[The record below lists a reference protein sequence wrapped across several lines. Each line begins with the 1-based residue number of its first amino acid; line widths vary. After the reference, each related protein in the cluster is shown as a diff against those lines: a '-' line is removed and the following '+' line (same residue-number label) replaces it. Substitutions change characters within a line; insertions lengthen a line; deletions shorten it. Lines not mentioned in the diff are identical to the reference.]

1 MKPHP
6 IKQVVFALC
15 LVKCFSVVFSTH
27 SEDGSKTMSGESQ
40 EWVNEVSLAVHQVD
54 ELLLRVNIELS
65 VYVLGMASN
74 RILRYEQLLGDAG
87 DAVAAH
93 DEGGNLPLALAQRIN
108 EVHIPEPARKRCD
121 PRFFEIGGAQSRGI
135 RLRLPLAIRFRPD
148 PMRRIVV

>member
-6 IKQVVFALC
+6 IKQVVFALR

-54 ELLLRVNIELS
+54 ELLFRVNIELS

-74 RILRYEQLLGDAG
+74 RIL
-87 DAVAAH
+87 
-93 DEGGNLPLALAQRIN
+93 
-108 EVHIPEPARKRCD
+108 
-121 PRFFEIGGAQSRGI
+121 
-135 RLRLPLAIRFRPD
+135 
-148 PMRRIVV
+148 